1 MKNKVFSINIKYDLL
16 RIFQYP
22 PPQKILYDKMFS
34 HFAASSAGAGDTK
47 MKSSMDFWLS
57 PWTTTEPDQVKDKRL
72 FDHNSPNIMIYIFS
86 NIESDAL
93 NYHTL
98 ITYELYVSFIFVGGG
113 ENISINELQL

>member
-57 PWTTTEPDQVKDKRL
+57 PWTTVESDQVKD
-72 FDHNSPNIMIYIFS
+72 
-86 NIESDAL
+86 
-93 NYHTL
+93 
-98 ITYELYVSFIFVGGG
+98 
-113 ENISINELQL
+113 